1 MFLLGIYE
9 CRRQQ
14 QVPQQA
20 SLAEE
25 RQIIECSGD
34 CRGIGI
40 EGRGALALR
49 PRPCRDNRNRFTDH
63 TLSGSRSRRIG
74 ILGECWNGRN
84 SGLL

>member
-14 QVPQQA
+14 QVPQEA

-40 EGRGALALR
+40 DGARR
-49 PRPCRDNRNRFTDH
+49 PRATTSP
-63 TLSGSRSRRIG
+63 LP
-74 ILGECWNGRN
+74 
-84 SGLL
+84 